1 MSVMPTK
8 KPVPRKPFIAEPGYL
23 SGLRKGA
30 GRGWVVA
37 YKIRA
42 GRYRVEC
49 KAHHET
55 KDVTTSGGDAT
66 ALVRTVRLWCPACA
80 RDAALFDHVIN
91 RGDLRYALRSQTDPW
106 DRVRI
111 EIDVPDSHPAFLVHC
126 GALEAF
132 IPEKSGITNVAQ
144 RMLSLSGSPGRGEK
158 KAKRF
163 TAEAPIAEA
172 QAAIVF
178 AEQAIAHLSVIPKSA
193 AAEAHAE

>member
-1 MSVMPTK
+1 MTTK

-30 GRGWVVA
+30 GRAWVVA
-37 YKIRA
+37 YKIRN

-49 KAHHET
+49 KAHGESQ
-55 KDVTTSGGDAT
+55 DVTTSAGDAK
-66 ALVRTVRLWCPACA
+66 ALVRAVRLWCSACA
-80 RDAALFDHVIN
+80 RDAMLFDHVIK

-106 DRVRI
+106 DRIRV
-111 EIDVPDSHPAFLVHC
+111 EIDVLSDSHPAFLVHC
-126 GALEAF
+126 ASLEAF

-144 RMLSLSGSPGRGEK
+144 RMLSLCGSPGHGEK

-178 AEQAIAHLSVIPKSA
+178 AEHVIAHLSVIPKSA